1 MPQASED
8 LQGKVAVISGGAG
21 AIGTATARKLAGCG
35 ARVVIADL
43 PTAQAEHV
51 AETLRGEGLHVVAH
65 TVDIGIES
73 SIQALMAY
81 TAQTL
86 GQLDILDNN
95 AAMKGLRE
103 DRDVLSMESAL
114 WDSVMA
120 TNVRGTMLMCK
131 YALPALI
138 ASGGGSIIN
147 ISSGTSLAG
156 DIVQTAYAVSKGAIN
171 TLTRY
176 VATQYGAQG
185 VRCNALLVGSVVTP
199 AMQKALPEPL
209 REVITAHKLSGRL
222 GLPQDIAEA
231 VSFLASD
238 RASWVTGQTWSVDGG
253 YFAHLPTTPQLTA
266 LRS

>member
-1 MPQASED
+1 M
-8 LQGKVAVISGGAG
+8 ISGGAG

-35 ARVVIADL
+35 AQVVMADL
-43 PTAQAEHV
+43 PTAQAEQV
-51 AETLRGEGLHVVAH
+51 AETLRGEGLQVVAH
-65 TVDIGIES
+65 TVDIGDEA

-81 TAQTL
+81 TVQTF
-86 GQLDILDNN
+86 GRLDILDNN

-103 DRDVLSMESAL
+103 DRDVLTMESAL

-131 YALPALI
+131 YALPTLI
-138 ASGGGSIIN
+138 ASGGGSIVN

-266 LRS
+266 LRT

>member
-1 MPQASED
+1 
-8 LQGKVAVISGGAG
+8 
-21 AIGTATARKLAGCG
+21 
-35 ARVVIADL
+35 
-43 PTAQAEHV
+43 
-51 AETLRGEGLHVVAH
+51 
-65 TVDIGIES
+65 
-73 SIQALMAY
+73 MAY
-81 TAQTL
+81 TVQTF
-86 GQLDILDNN
+86 GRLDILDNN

-103 DRDVLSMESAL
+103 DRDVLTMESAL

-138 ASGGGSIIN
+138 ASGGGSIVN

-199 AMQKALPEPL
+199 AMQRALPEPL

-222 GLPQDIAEA
+222 GMPQDIAEA